1 MRHIIVLSLLLVM
14 ASPIAAQELATP
26 VPGVHVTLDPVTG
39 ILAWSPNT
47 ITGVS
52 RYEILYSGRCREP
65 ITRLNRSAPGSLTIH
80 DYDATERFIIDIT
93 AFGQRDGKEVW
104 LGHGKADNGVPCGQ
118 LNFSLDRET
127 GTIAWS
133 PRSITGVKRYDVY
146 YGACHGAKGILHP
159 TAPGTF
165 TIPDYDRTLSYLVE
179 IVATGRDENGGETW
193 LGHAKADNGVICPYL
208 PEHLALMQ
216 TPLGPVVSIPQQVD
230 STGIMPGP
238 MTPVGLTLE
247 QSGSTDLTV
256 GYIASAA
263 DPTPAP
269 AAPATTLVETSMN
282 VSPHPGSTLHV
293 SVEGGNIH
301 ALDSAR
307 SVSLFAHGNC
317 YAGTMLASNDSLE
330 ISCTA
335 DARFKVLQVHAQ
347 HPADGRRDILVFN
360 ATLTDCYRAYQY
372 HATGREEI
380 FSSVC

>member
-1 MRHIIVLSLLLVM
+1 MRHLIVLSLLLVM
-14 ASPIAAQELATP
+14 VSPIAAQELATP
-26 VPGVHVTLDPVTG
+26 APGVHVTLDPVTG
-39 ILAWSPNT
+39 ILAWSPNS

-118 LNFSLDRET
+118 LNFTLDRET

-165 TIPDYDRTLSYLVE
+165 TIPDYDPRKSYLVE
-179 IVATGRDENGGETW
+179 IVATGLDDGKETW
-193 LGHAKADNGVICPYL
+193 LGHAKADNGIVCPYL
-208 PEHLALMQ
+208 QEHLDLMQ
-216 TPLGPVVSIPQQVD
+216 TPLGPVVSTPQQVD

-238 MTPVGLTLE
+238 MTPVGLNLE
-247 QSGSTDLTV
+247 QVGSTDLTV
-256 GYIASAA
+256 GYIASA
-263 DPTPAP
+263 DSTPVPVAP
-269 AAPATTLVETSMN
+269 AVTLVETSMN

-307 SVSLFAHGNC
+307 SVSLFALGNC
-317 YAGTMLASNDSLE
+317 YTGALLAANDSLE

-335 DARFKVLQVHAQ
+335 DNRFRVLQVNAQ

-360 ATLTDCYRAYQY
+360 ATLTDCYRAYQFL
-372 HATGREEI
+372 ATGREEI
-380 FSSVC
+380 FSSAC

>member
-65 ITRLNRSAPGSLTIH
+65 ITRLNKSAPGSLTIH

-118 LNFSLDRET
+118 LNFTLDRET

-230 STGIMPGP
+230 STGIDLEQVGSTGLAEGYVASSVPTP
-238 MTPVGLTLE
+238 TPV
-247 QSGSTDLTV
+247 
-256 GYIASAA
+256 
-263 DPTPAP
+263 AP
-269 AAPATTLVETSMN
+269 AATLVLTSMN

-372 HATGREEI
+372 LATGREEI

>member
-1 MRHIIVLSLLLVM
+1 MRHIIVLSLMLVM
-14 ASPIAAQELATP
+14 VSPIAAQEFATP
-26 VPGVHVTLDPVTG
+26 VPSVHVTLDPATG
-39 ILAWSPNT
+39 ILAWRPNS

-65 ITRLNRSAPGSLTIH
+65 VTRLNKSAPGSLTIH
-80 DYDATERFIIDIT
+80 DYDATERYIVDIT

-118 LNFSLDRET
+118 LNFTLDRET

-230 STGIMPGP
+230 STGINLLQG
-238 MTPVGLTLE
+238 
-247 QSGSTDLTV
+247 GSTDLTV

-263 DPTPAP
+263 DPTPVPVAP
-269 AAPATTLVETSMN
+269 AATLVEASMN
-282 VSPHPGSTLHV
+282 FSPHPGSTLHV

-317 YAGTMLASNDSLE
+317 YAGTMLAANDSLE

-335 DARFKVLQVHAQ
+335 NARFKVLQVHAQ

-372 HATGREEI
+372 IATGREEI

>member
-1 MRHIIVLSLLLVM
+1 MLRLIVLSLLLVM
-14 ASPIAAQELATP
+14 VSPLAAQELATP

-39 ILAWSPNT
+39 VLAWSPNA

-52 RYEILYSGRCREP
+52 RYEILYSGNCQEP
-65 ITRLNRSAPGSLTIH
+65 ITRLNKSAPGSLTIH
-80 DYDATERFIIDIT
+80 DYDATERYIVDIT

-118 LNFSLDRET
+118 LNFTLDRET

-133 PRSITGVKRYDVY
+133 PRSITGVKRYDLY
-146 YGACHGAKGILHP
+146 YSACHGAKGILHP

-165 TIPDYDRTLSYLVE
+165 TIPDYDPTLSYLVE
-179 IVATGRDENGGETW
+179 IVATGLDDGKETW

-216 TPLGPVVSIPQQVD
+216 TPLGPVVSITQQVD
-230 STGIMPGP
+230 STGIMPAP
-238 MTPVGLTLE
+238 MTPVGLNLV
-247 QSGSTDLTV
+247 QIGSTDLTV
-256 GYIASAA
+256 GYVASA
-263 DPTPAP
+263 DSTPAP
-269 AAPATTLVETSMN
+269 VALAVTLVETSMN

-317 YAGTMLASNDSLE
+317 YAGTMLAANDSLE

-335 DARFKVLQVHAQ
+335 DGKFRVLQVHAQ

-372 HATGREEI
+372 LATGREDI

>member
-1 MRHIIVLSLLLVM
+1 MLRFAMLSLLLVM
-14 ASPIAAQELATP
+14 VSPLAAQELATP
-26 VPGVHVTLDPVTG
+26 APGVHVTLDPVTG
-39 ILAWSPNT
+39 VLAWTPNA

-52 RYEILYSGRCREP
+52 RYEILYSGNCQEP
-65 ITRLNRSAPGSLTIH
+65 ITRLNKSAPGSLTIH
-80 DYDATERFIIDIT
+80 DYNAAERYIVDIT

-133 PRSITGVKRYDVY
+133 PRSITGVQRYDVY

-165 TIPDYDRTLSYLVE
+165 TIPDYDPTLSYLVE
-179 IVATGRDENGGETW
+179 VVATGRDNDGNETW

-208 PEHLALMQ
+208 QEHLDLMQ
-216 TPLGPVVSIPQQVD
+216 TPLGTGVSPQQQVNT
-230 STGIMPGP
+230 TGTLPD
-238 MTPVGLTLE
+238 TTDPVGLNLE
-247 QSGSTDLTV
+247 QVGSTGLAE
-256 GYIASAA
+256 GYVASSV
-263 DPTPAP
+263 PTPTPVAP
-269 AAPATTLVETSMN
+269 AATLVLTSMN

-293 SVEGGNIH
+293 RVEGGNIH

-317 YAGTMLASNDSLE
+317 YAGYLLASNDSLE

-335 DARFKVLQVHAQ
+335 DARFRVLQVHAQ

-372 HATGREEI
+372 VATGSEEI
-380 FSSVC
+380 FSSLC

>member
-1 MRHIIVLSLLLVM
+1 MRHIIHVVTTADHGFPDRRSRVGN
-14 ASPIAAQELATP
+14 
-26 VPGVHVTLDPVTG
+26 PGPRCSCNPGPRNRDSCLESQTQ
-39 ILAWSPNT
+39 
-47 ITGVS
+47 S
-52 RYEILYSGRCREP
+52 RGCQGTKFLYSGRCREP
-65 ITRLNRSAPGSLTIH
+65 ITRLNKSAPGSLTIH

-118 LNFSLDRET
+118 LNFTLDRET

-230 STGIMPGP
+230 SKGIMPGP

-247 QSGSTDLTV
+247 QSGLYRPCRGLRS
-256 GYIASAA
+256 IRCRS
-263 DPTPAP
+263 
-269 AAPATTLVETSMN
+269 
-282 VSPHPGSTLHV
+282 
-293 SVEGGNIH
+293 H
-301 ALDSAR
+301 AGPRGPRRHTGDDEHER
-307 SVSLFAHGNC
+307 
-317 YAGTMLASNDSLE
+317 LASSRHYTPCA
-330 ISCTA
+330 S
-335 DARFKVLQVHAQ
+335 
-347 HPADGRRDILVFN
+347 
-360 ATLTDCYRAYQY
+360 
-372 HATGREEI
+372 
-380 FSSVC
+380 

>member
-39 ILAWSPNT
+39 VLAWRPNT

-65 ITRLNRSAPGSLTIH
+65 ITRLNKSAPGSLTIH

-93 AFGQRDGKEVW
+93 AFGQRDGREVW

-118 LNFSLDRET
+118 LNFTLDRET

-165 TIPDYDRTLSYLVE
+165 TIPDYDATLSYLVE
-179 IVATGRDENGGETW
+179 VVATGRDNDGNETW

-208 PEHLALMQ
+208 QEHLDLMQ
-216 TPLGPVVSIPQQVD
+216 TPLGTGVSPQQQVNT
-230 STGIMPGP
+230 TGTLPD
-238 MTPVGLTLE
+238 TTDPVGLNLE
-247 QSGSTDLTV
+247 QVGSTGLV
-256 GYIASAA
+256 EGYVASSV
-263 DPTPAP
+263 PTPTPVAP
-269 AAPATTLVETSMN
+269 AATLVLTSMN

-293 SVEGGNIH
+293 RVEGGNIH
-301 ALDSAR
+301 AFDSAR

-317 YAGTMLASNDSLE
+317 YAGYLLASNDSLE

-335 DARFKVLQVHAQ
+335 DARFRVLQVHAQ

-372 HATGREEI
+372 VATGSEEI
-380 FSSVC
+380 FSSLC

>member
-39 ILAWSPNT
+39 VLAWRPNT

-65 ITRLNRSAPGSLTIH
+65 ITRLNKSAPGSLTIH

-93 AFGQRDGKEVW
+93 AFGQRDGREVW

-118 LNFSLDRET
+118 LNFTLDRET

-165 TIPDYDRTLSYLVE
+165 TIPDYDATLSYLVE
-179 IVATGRDENGGETW
+179 VVATGRDNDGNETW

-216 TPLGPVVSIPQQVD
+216 TPLGPVGSIPQQV
-230 STGIMPGP
+230 
-238 MTPVGLTLE
+238 
-247 QSGSTDLTV
+247 GSTDLTV
-256 GYIASAA
+256 GYIASA
-263 DPTPAP
+263 DSTPVPVAP
-269 AAPATTLVETSMN
+269 VATLVETSMN
-282 VSPHPGSTLHV
+282 VSSHPGSTLHV

-372 HATGREEI
+372 VATGREEI